1 MGNLILGKHP
11 VGFKTVSFAD
21 STRNYGQSPR
31 PILCSIWYPATETNN
46 KRLKFKELIYVD
58 GRKISLKSLSDSRKN
73 QIRDAFLNKIVTRG
87 ASLNDLGRLLETSLP
102 VYEKAP
108 HISEE
113 FPLVITSQ
121 GGGRPAYTQFILNQ
135 YLASHGFIVC
145 SFADI
150 RSSPNRSETTVKSDM
165 ESLAGDIKD
174 IVNWFKNESNFAI
187 SSIGGIAFSKSG
199 EAMLLNEMVE
209 TQFNALAMLDAQP
222 GKDALTYLPNHQ
234 LVYSQVPILAI
245 FSNHQNKLTIKETQK
260 DTSAFSFMQF
270 SDKLLVRF
278 MEANHGDL
286 TSASILGYLI
296 ENYNRWPA
304 FGRSKLSYETLCEI
318 VLNFFNRYLK
328 YQESE
333 REVLRIFESLPKD
346 FLIFRKIEK

>member
-1 MGNLILGKHP
+1 MGNLVLGKHP
-11 VGFKTVSFAD
+11 VGFKTVSVVD
-21 STRNYGQSPR
+21 STRNYGQAPR
-31 PILCSIWYPATETNN
+31 PVLLSIWYPATETNN
-46 KRLKFKELIYVD
+46 RYLKFKELLYVD
-58 GRKISLKSLSDSRKN
+58 GRKISLKPLSDSRKN
-73 QIRDAFLNKIVTRG
+73 QITDAFLKKIVTRG
-87 ASLNDLGRLLETSLP
+87 ASLNELNGLLETSLP
-102 VYEKAP
+102 AYEKAP

-150 RSSPNRSETTVKSDM
+150 RSSPSRSETTVKSNM
-165 ESLAGDIKD
+165 QSLAEDVKNI
-174 IVNWFKNESNFAI
+174 INWFKNRSNFSI
-187 SSIGGIAFSKSG
+187 SSVGGIAFSKSG
-199 EAMLLNEMVE
+199 EAMLLNEMLE
-209 TQFNALAMLDAQP
+209 TQFNAFAMLDAQP
-222 GKDALTYLPNHQ
+222 GKEALTHLPTQQFVH
-234 LVYSQVPILAI
+234 SQVPILAI
-245 FSNHQNKLTIKETQK
+245 FSNHQNRLSIEEAQK

-286 TSASILGYLI
+286 TSASILGSLI

-328 YQESE
+328 HQESE
-333 REVLRIFESLPKD
+333 SEVVRIFESLPKD
-346 FLIFRKIEK
+346 FLIFHKIEK